1 MKIGILIQMNLYI
14 FQQRKA
20 LWQNVKL
27 VGRTEDRTKKYTDPF
42 SLASTWQKIIAILHI
57 VIYPCW

>member
-1 MKIGILIQMNLYI
+1 MQIGILIQMNLYI

-42 SLASTWQKIIAILHI
+42 SLAST
-57 VIYPCW
+57 